1 MSEELVKAIS
11 EMDDEAA
18 INLTKELLGKGTD
31 PMEILGD
38 CRSAM
43 EIVGKRFEQGEY
55 FISELILAGET
66 LSAISEL
73 VKPLVKAAASTKKN
87 GKIVIGT
94 VKGDIHDI
102 AKDIVSFMLDVN
114 GFEVKDLGV
123 DVAPETFVETI
134 KSFDPEIVALSGFL
148 TLAHTSMKETVEAI
162 KAAGLRDKVKI
173 MIGGGTIDAQVCDYA
188 KADGWGTDAMTA
200 ISLAKQWTGA
210 N

>member
-1 MSEELVKAIS
+1 MSEKLVKAIS
-11 EMDDEAA
+11 EMDDEQAVS
-18 INLTKELLGKGTD
+18 LVKELLTQGTD

-66 LSAISEL
+66 LSAISAL
-73 VKPLVKAAASTKKN
+73 VKPLVKANASAKKG
-87 GKIVIGT
+87 GKIIIGT

-102 AKDIVSFMLDVN
+102 AKDIVVFMLDVN
-114 GFEVKDLGV
+114 GFEVKDLGI

-134 KSFDPEIVALSGFL
+134 KSDHPEIVALSGFL
-148 TLAHTSMKETVEAI
+148 TI
-162 KAAGLRDKVKI
+162 QAAGLRDKVKI

>member
-1 MSEELVKAIS
+1 MSEKLVKAIS
-11 EMDDEAA
+11 EMDDEQAVS
-18 INLTKELLGKGTD
+18 LVKELLTQGTD

-66 LSAISEL
+66 LSAISAL
-73 VKPLVKAAASTKKN
+73 VKPLVKANASAKKG
-87 GKIVIGT
+87 GKIIIGT

-102 AKDIVSFMLDVN
+102 AKDIVVFMLDVN
-114 GFEVKDLGV
+114 GFEVKDLGI

-134 KSFDPEIVALSGFL
+134 KSDHPEIVALSGFL

-162 KAAGLRDKVKI
+162 QAAGLRDKVKI